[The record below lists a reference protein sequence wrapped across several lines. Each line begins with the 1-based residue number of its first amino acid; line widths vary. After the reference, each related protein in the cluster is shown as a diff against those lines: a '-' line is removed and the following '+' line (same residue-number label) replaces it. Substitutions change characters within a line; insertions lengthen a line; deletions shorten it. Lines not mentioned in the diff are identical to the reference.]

1 MLHITLRE
9 GEKVVINGAVLRS
22 TGRVEIVVENAAAI
36 LRGRDVMSPAEANTP
51 ARRLYFACMMAY
63 LDPGNLTQYQD
74 RILSLFEDFVEA
86 VEAPEA
92 KAHCVSFARSVA
104 YCDFY
109 RALNDCR
116 ALIAYETQALARLAP
131 DETVEMTEVTGV
143 TVASQA
149 ANAA

>member
-1 MLHITLRE
+1 MLHITLRD

-22 TGRVEIVVENAAAI
+22 TGRAEIVVENAAAI
-36 LRGRDVMSPAEANTP
+36 LRGRDVMSPEEANTP
-51 ARRLYFACMMAY
+51 ARRLYFACMLAY
-63 LDPGNLTQYQD
+63 LDPANLTQYQS
-74 RILSLFEDFVEA
+74 RILALFEDFVEA

-92 KAHCVSFARSVA
+92 KGHCVSFAHNVG

-116 ALIAYETQALARLAP
+116 ALIAYETEALGRLAP
-131 DETVEMTEVTGV
+131 
-143 TVASQA
+143 

>member
-22 TGRVEIVVENAAAI
+22 TGRAEIVVENAAAI

-63 LDPGNLTQYQD
+63 LDPANLTQYQG
-74 RILSLFEDFVEA
+74 RILSLFEDLVEA

-116 ALIAYETQALARLAP
+116 ALIAYETQALARFAP
-131 DETVEMTEVTGV
+131 VEETET
-143 TVASQA
+143 AQA

>member
-1 MLHITLRE
+1 MLHINLRD

-22 TGRVEIVVENAAAI
+22 TGRAEIVVENTAAI
-36 LRGRDVMSPAEANTP
+36 LRGRDVMAPEDADTP
-51 ARRLYFACMMAY
+51 AKRLYFACMMAY
-63 LDPGNLTQYQD
+63 LDPASLTKYQS

-92 KAHCVSFARSVA
+92 KAHCLSFARNVA

-109 RALNDCR
+109 RALSDCR
-116 ALIAYETQALARLAP
+116 AMIAYEAQALNRFA
-131 DETVEMTEVTGV
+131 T
-143 TVASQA
+143 